1 MVTSKKQKAISMRS
15 CLSLLL
21 GLCLALNSCTQT
33 IQDRIEERPAIF
45 QSSTPEQQAEIQA
58 GRISNDFTP
67 EQVYLVFGKPSRT
80 EIGQMSDDTRF
91 EDWYYR
97 DIRLVGTYYR
107 GYNYPIRI
115 WHRRD
120 AHWYDEGY
128 SYDEYAYFNR
138 IFVRFINGKV
148 DKFCIS
154 SGDN

>member
-1 MVTSKKQKAISMRS
+1 MRS

-21 GLCLALNSCTQT
+21 GLSLALSSCTQT
-33 IQDRIEERPAIF
+33 IQDRIEERPAVF
-45 QSSTPEQQAEIQA
+45 QSSTSEEQTEIQA
-58 GRISNDFTP
+58 GRIHNGYNRD
-67 EQVYLVFGKPSRT
+67 QVYLVFGQPSRI
-80 EIGQMSDDTRF
+80 ESGEMSDNTVF

-128 SYDEYAYFNR
+128 SYDEYEYYDR